1 MLFRSFP
8 NSPDE
13 NFSHKVNRKMYRAG
27 IATIMSQLVR
37 EERLIIVDS
46 FALEAPKTKAFAQ
59 KLAEMQLDNVLIVT
73 KELDE
78 NLYLASR
85 NLPHVLVLEAAQ
97 ADPVSLVRF
106 KKVVFTRDALQAFE
120 ELFA

>member
-1 MLFRSFP
+1 
-8 NSPDE
+8 
-13 NFSHKVNRKMYRAG
+13 
-27 IATIMSQLVR
+27 
-37 EERLIIVDS
+37 
-46 FALEAPKTKAFAQ
+46 
-59 KLAEMQLDNVLIVT
+59 MQLDNVLIVT

-97 ADPVSLVRF
+97 VDPVSLVRF
-106 KKVVFTRDALQAFE
+106 KKVVFTCDALQAFE